1 MRECGQCLVCAL
13 LASSVVHGGV
23 PGDIDIFIP
32 KKPKR
37 RHRSSSIFS
46 DIRGGN
52 VNKQESSK
60 VMRECGLACFEKVVE
75 RSWPPQAASSVV
87 HGGVHG
93 DIDIFFV
100 IKPVTV
106 VLIEEIIKANDSVK
120 KVMIRKRGSPTT
132 HSSLCAIGWGEDR
145 LYIYTRQAQDS
156 ESMIVVV
163 VMVGAKCSAWQ
174 ISHTLMH
181 NSLW

>member
-1 MRECGQCLVCAL
+1 VLKRMADGNFAACTTRRFQPGWSLSTAALEPGLGAHPYDENPEFEVLPSLSIEIMRQLWNDHGLHHVL
-13 LASSVVHGGV
+13 PSVTTTGR
-23 PGDIDIFIP
+23 DDL
-32 KKPKR
+32 
-37 RHRSSSIFS
+37 
-46 DIRGGN
+46 
-52 VNKQESSK
+52 KQKCEPM
-60 VMRECGLACFEKVVE
+60 V
-75 RSWPPQAASSVV
+75 
-87 HGGVHG
+87 
-93 DIDIFFV
+93 DIFFV

-156 ESMIVVV
+156 ESIIVVV
-163 VMVGAKCSAWQ
+163 VVVGAKCSAWQ
-174 ISHTLMH
+174 ISHTLLH

>member
-1 MRECGQCLVCAL
+1 MADGNFAACTTRRFQPGWSLSTAALEPGLGAHPYDENPEFEVLPSLSIEIMRQLWNDHGLHHVL
-13 LASSVVHGGV
+13 PSVTTTGR
-23 PGDIDIFIP
+23 DDL
-32 KKPKR
+32 
-37 RHRSSSIFS
+37 
-46 DIRGGN
+46 
-52 VNKQESSK
+52 KQKCEPM
-60 VMRECGLACFEKVVE
+60 V
-75 RSWPPQAASSVV
+75 
-87 HGGVHG
+87 
-93 DIDIFFV
+93 DIFFV

-156 ESMIVVV
+156 ESIIVVV
-163 VMVGAKCSAWQ
+163 VVVGAKCSAWQ
-174 ISHTLMH
+174 ISHTLLH

>member
-1 MRECGQCLVCAL
+1 MRQLWNDHGLHHVL
-13 LASSVVHGGV
+13 PSVTTTGM
-23 PGDIDIFIP
+23 DDL
-32 KKPKR
+32 
-37 RHRSSSIFS
+37 
-46 DIRGGN
+46 
-52 VNKQESSK
+52 KQKCEPM
-60 VMRECGLACFEKVVE
+60 V
-75 RSWPPQAASSVV
+75 
-87 HGGVHG
+87 
-93 DIDIFFV
+93 DIFFV

-156 ESMIVVV
+156 ESIIVVV
-163 VMVGAKCSAWQ
+163 VVVGAKCSAWQ
-174 ISHTLMH
+174 ISHTLLH